1 MDKKS
6 LLAIALSILILVG
19 YQELVSYLYPPP
31 PPTQQSA
38 QSPMPPAP
46 VVTAPQPGTEEKAH
60 STETKEAP
68 LSSATGAAAPT
79 VRMVTVENDVYGCV
93 HVVRRTFT
101 KVRLK
106 QYPGDAGKDSPPR
119 EMVVEGTNGEFP
131 LEFRL
136 EGKDLILS
144 DETVHYE
151 TSNND
156 VHIQGE
162 SQATIVFNGK
172 MPNGT
177 RITKTF
183 SFSGQTYGM
192 TLTVALEGAP
202 EAANFASLVWTHGAE
217 PNRSSSGQ
225 HGPVALVDRKFVY
238 ESSANLKKEEKD
250 LGPGHIRWGG
260 YTDTYFLAAMLPPE
274 GDFIHFFLNVN
285 QGTIDEKLTI
295 PWNRESVSYTIY
307 VGPKDFAALNAV
319 SPTLDRAID
328 FGWFHLIARPLV
340 YVLRF
345 SHSLTGNY
353 GIDIIL
359 LTLLVKLAF
368 FPF

>member
-31 PPTQQSA
+31 PPRQQSV
-38 QSPMPPAP
+38 QSPTEPAP
-46 VVTAPQPGTEEKAH
+46 AVTAPQQGTEEKAH
-60 STETKEAP
+60 IIETKEAP
-68 LSSATGAAAPT
+68 LLPATAAVPT
-79 VRMVTVENDVYGCV
+79 VRTLTVENDVYSAV
-93 HVVRRTFT
+93 FT
-101 KVRLK
+101 SLGGRLQSMRLK

-119 EMVVEGTNGEFP
+119 EMVVEGTDGEFP

-151 TSNND
+151 MSNND

-177 RITKTF
+177 QITKTF

-217 PNRSSSGQ
+217 PHRSSSGQ

-238 ESSANLKKEEKD
+238 ESLPISKKKKKTWDQAISAGE
-250 LGPGHIRWGG
+250 
-260 YTDTYFLAAMLPPE
+260 A
-274 GDFIHFFLNVN
+274 
-285 QGTIDEKLTI
+285 I
-295 PWNRESVSYTIY
+295 PTRI
-307 VGPKDFAALNAV
+307 F
-319 SPTLDRAID
+319 
-328 FGWFHLIARPLV
+328 
-340 YVLRF
+340 
-345 SHSLTGNY
+345 
-353 GIDIIL
+353 
-359 LTLLVKLAF
+359 
-368 FPF
+368 